1 MSFARCRRAE
11 SSCDPRSLR
20 LRSFREG
27 DVHVIALAETFD
39 SAMMREVE
47 RELVAAEGTN
57 AQVIV
62 FDVRGLEFDAAGNL
76 RVVAITAGEAPASDS
91 QD

>member
-47 RELVAAEGTN
+47 RELVAAEGTD

-62 FDVRGLEFDAAGNL
+62 VDLRVLGFNAPGNL
-76 RVVAITAGEAPASDS
+76 RVVAITAGRPPANDTP
-91 QD
+91 D

>member
-39 SAMMREVE
+39 SAIMREVE
-47 RELVAAEGTN
+47 RELVAAEGTD

-62 FDVRGLEFDAAGNL
+62 LDLRALGFDRSGNL
-76 RVVAITAGEAPASDS
+76 RVVAITAGRAPASDTP
-91 QD
+91 D

>member
-27 DVHVIALAETFD
+27 DVHVVALAETFD
-39 SAMMREVE
+39 SATMKEVE
-47 RELVAAEGTN
+47 RELMAAEGTD

-62 FDVRGLEFDAAGNL
+62 LDLRALGFDASGNL
-76 RVVAITAGEAPASDS
+76 RVVAITAGRPPASDS
-91 QD
+91 PD

>member
-11 SSCDPRSLR
+11 SSCETRSLR

-39 SAMMREVE
+39 SATMKEVE

-62 FDVRGLEFDAAGNL
+62 LDVRALDFNAAGNL
-76 RVVAITAGEAPASDS
+76 RVIAITEGQPPASDNP
-91 QD
+91 D

>member
-47 RELVAAEGTN
+47 RELMAAEGTS

-62 FDVRGLEFDAAGNL
+62 LDVRALEFSAGGNL
-76 RVVAITAGEAPASDS
+76 RVVAITAGESPPNDIP
-91 QD
+91 D

>member
-20 LRSFREG
+20 LRCFREG
-27 DVHVIALAETFD
+27 DVHVVALAETFD
-39 SAMMREVE
+39 SATMKEVE
-47 RELVAAEGTN
+47 RELVAAEGTD

-62 FDVRGLEFDAAGNL
+62 LDLRALGLDASDNL
-76 RVVAITAGEAPASDS
+76 RVVAITAGRSPAGDTP
-91 QD
+91 D

>member
-11 SSCDPRSLR
+11 SCCDPRSLR

-27 DVHVIALAETFD
+27 DVHVVALAETFD
-39 SAMMREVE
+39 GTTMKEVE
-47 RELVAAEGTN
+47 RELMAAEGTD

-62 FDVRGLEFDAAGNL
+62 LDLRALGFDASGNL
-76 RVVAITAGEAPASDS
+76 RVIAITAGRPRASDS
-91 QD
+91 PD

>member
-39 SAMMREVE
+39 SVTMREVE
-47 RELVAAEGTN
+47 RELVAAEGTD
-57 AQVIV
+57 AQVILL
-62 FDVRGLEFDAAGNL
+62 DLRGLDFNASGDL
-76 RVVAITAGEAPASDS
+76 RVIAITVGRPPAGDVPD
-91 QD
+91 

>member
-20 LRSFREG
+20 LRNFREG

-39 SAMMREVE
+39 SAIMREVE
-47 RELVAAEGTN
+47 HELVAAEGTD

-62 FDVRGLEFDAAGNL
+62 LDLRALGFDRSGNL
-76 RVVAITAGEAPASDS
+76 RVVAITAGREPASDAP
-91 QD
+91 D

>member
-39 SAMMREVE
+39 SMMMQEVE
-47 RELVAAEGTN
+47 RELVAAEGTK
-57 AQVIV
+57 AQIIV
-62 FDVRGLEFDAAGNL
+62 LDLRALPFIAGANL
-76 RVVAITAGEAPASDS
+76 RVLAITAGAQPSSDS
-91 QD
+91 RG

>member
-11 SSCDPRSLR
+11 SSCDLRSLR

-27 DVHVIALAETFD
+27 DVHVIALAESFD
-39 SAMMREVE
+39 SAMMKEVE
-47 RELVAAEGTN
+47 RELVAAEGTD

-62 FDVRGLEFDAAGNL
+62 LDLRAVGFKTAANL
-76 RVVAITAGEAPASDS
+76 RVVAITEGVAPACDTP
-91 QD
+91 D

>member
-11 SSCDPRSLR
+11 SSCDSRSLR

-57 AQVIV
+57 AQIIV
-62 FDVRGLEFDAAGNL
+62 LDVRCIDFNAGGNL
-76 RVVAITAGEAPASDS
+76 RVVAITAAEPPASDS
-91 QD
+91 PD

>member
-27 DVHVIALAETFD
+27 DVHVVALAETFD
-39 SAMMREVE
+39 SATMKEVE
-47 RELVAAEGTN
+47 RELVAAEGTE

-62 FDVRGLEFDAAGNL
+62 LDLRALGFDASGNL
-76 RVVAITAGEAPASDS
+76 RVVAITAGRPPHGDAED
-91 QD
+91 

>member
-1 MSFARCRRAE
+1 MSFARCRHAE

-39 SAMMREVE
+39 SAMMSEVE

-57 AQVIV
+57 AHVIV
-62 FDVRGLEFDAAGNL
+62 LDVRALDFNAAANL
-76 RVVAITAGEAPASDS
+76 RVVAITARESPASDS
-91 QD
+91 PD